1 MMSIPTGTIIAAVIA
16 FLGALVGSLVAYVGL
31 LISKES
37 KISEFRQAWIDALG
51 SIFRTLPESW

>member
-37 KISEFRQAWIDALG
+37 KDIRVSPGLD
-51 SIFRTLPESW
+51 